1 MFELTIKG
9 NVYNFKFGMG
19 FMRKLNKEL
28 KQPVDGLKDVE
39 QNIGLQYK
47 IACVMEGDIEA
58 LVDILDAAN
67 SGFDPR
73 ITRDKI
79 DEYID
84 DENTDIDGLFEKV
97 LDFLRKANATKK
109 VMQKLDKADAEQK
122 AKAAAAGN

>member
-9 NVYNFKFGMG
+9 SVYQFKFGMG
-19 FMRKLNKEL
+19 FMRKLNREL

-47 IACVMEGDIEA
+47 IACVMEGDVEA
-58 LVDILDAAN
+58 LIDILDTAN
-67 SGFDPR
+67 VGFEPR
-73 ITRDKI
+73 ISRDKL

-122 AKAAAAGN
+122 AKAAAAN

>member
-9 NVYNFKFGMG
+9 TVYQFKFGMG
-19 FMRKLNKEL
+19 FMRMLNKEL

-39 QNIGLQYK
+39 QDIGLQYK
-47 IACVMEGDIEA
+47 IACVMEGDIVA
-58 LVDILDAAN
+58 LVDVLYAAN

-73 ITRDKI
+73 VSRDKI

-84 DENTDIDGLFEKV
+84 NECEDIEELFTKV

-122 AKAAAAGN
+122 AKAAAAN